1 MAPGIKNRLA
11 IVRTSIIFIRVASN
25 ATRLGSNATRSP
37 LRMAYRILLPKPP
50 GILARTSQTE
60 MCGWHLSPMVT
71 HRILFI
77 SFVDYGMQVSADH
90 GIPAGEQ
97 GYISAGT

>member
-1 MAPGIKNRLA
+1 
-11 IVRTSIIFIRVASN
+11 
-25 ATRLGSNATRSP
+25 
-37 LRMAYRILLPKPP
+37 MAYRTLLPKPS
-50 GILARTSQTE
+50 GRLARTSQTE
-60 MCGWHLSPMVT
+60 MCGWYLSPMVT

-77 SFVDYGMQVSADH
+77 SFVDYGMQVNADH

>member
-1 MAPGIKNRLA
+1 
-11 IVRTSIIFIRVASN
+11 
-25 ATRLGSNATRSP
+25 
-37 LRMAYRILLPKPP
+37 
-50 GILARTSQTE
+50 
-60 MCGWHLSPMVT
+60 MVT

-77 SFVDYGMQVSADH
+77 SFVDYGMQVNADH